1 MDLPIKNG
9 EIVKINGE
17 IVITHWFTIVILPIT
32 SPEGKKKVKWFNIFS
47 KSPKISGYFR
57 WIMTGFSPL
66 PVFQMDQTWGNV
78 AKKSQEPA

>member
-1 MDLPIKNG
+1 M
-9 EIVKINGE
+9 
-17 IVITHWFTIVILPIT
+17 VIFHSYVSL
-32 SPEGKKKVKWFNIFS
+32 PEGKKKGEVIQNSS